1 MWIGGYE
8 DWTPAEQREWDRDIE
23 ELQAEREQREREA
36 KNEDKATYKVNY
48 TRIGDTDLYVVELKR
63 QTPSKQGGRNLAFE
77 VVYPLY
83 AGLNALIEQGK
94 SPKTSLI
101 KIRASSRE
109 HVTVTYTREC
119 SPATLQY
126 FSANKTRWTF

>member
-8 DWTPAEQREWDRDIE
+8 DWTAAEQREWDRDIE

-36 KNEDKATYKVNY
+36 KNEDKATYKANY
-48 TRIGDTDLYVVELKR
+48 TRIGDTDLYVLDLKR

-109 HVTVTYTREC
+109 HVKVTYTREC
-119 SPATLQY
+119 SPATLQC
-126 FSANKTRWTF
+126 FSANKTR